1 MSFAHSQSHVRR
13 RAHSHTQHSTTQH
26 NPADTH
32 THTHT
37 HTHSHTHTQHS
48 TTQHNPAHTHTHTHT
63 LTHTTQHNTT
73 QPSTHTHTH
82 THARARV
89 FKMSSWARS
98 FIITSNVFPLI
109 DRVLESS
116 AYASRRMS
124 SVVGFLCRDYL
135 DFPFPAYVMIG

>member
-1 MSFAHSQSHVRR
+1 MCARARACVCVCVRTDNYVLR
-13 RAHSHTQHSTTQH
+13 SLSITRA
-26 NPADTH
+26 PAR
-32 THTHT
+32 
-37 HTHSHTHTQHS
+37 
-48 TTQHNPAHTHTHTHT
+48 A

-73 QPSTHTHTH
+73 QPSRHTHTH
-82 THARARV
+82 THSHTHTHNTAQHNTTQHTHTHTRARARV